1 MASCSRDG
9 QVKLWGL
16 KPESNEAGLLH
27 SHHQHL
33 HFVNAITILSPTPQ
47 HPAGMVASGGADN
60 QVRLMDVGSLEM
72 AACLAGHANNVCAL
86 AAVGKRL
93 ISGSWDSSAIVW
105 DVETGRPLYSL
116 LGHTNAIW
124 AIMALAEDHFVTGTQ
139 HLQLSDYHLV

>member
-16 KPESNEAGLLH
+16 KPESNETSLHH

-33 HFVNAITILSPTPQ
+33 HFVNAVTILSPSPQ

-60 QVRLMDVGSLEM
+60 QVRLMDVGSREM
-72 AACLAGHANNVCAL
+72 AACLTGHSNNVCAL
-86 AAVGKRL
+86 GTVGGQL

-105 DVETGRPLYSL
+105 DVETGRRLYSL
-116 LGHTNAIW
+116 LGHTNAVW
-124 AIMALAEDHFVTGTQ
+124 AILALAEDNFITGM
-139 HLQLSDYHLV
+139 SYV